1 MGDCSLFSFL
11 LKPFRLS
18 GIKEPITVSLMQ
30 NRELEALKPKQVES
44 SKINQST
51 KPAKLKNG
59 IIVHGLHTH
68 QGLYSF
74 FQLRQA
80 EDVVPILFN
89 SYVSLATLL

>member
-51 KPAKLKNG
+51 KPAK
-59 IIVHGLHTH
+59 
-68 QGLYSF
+68 
-74 FQLRQA
+74 
-80 EDVVPILFN
+80 
-89 SYVSLATLL
+89 